1 MGRTS
6 SAAKAKYN
14 AKAYDR
20 IEVTVKKGLRELI
33 RSHAERQ
40 GLSINGYINNL
51 IQYDMGDALRED
63 PKDQQPKP

>member
-20 IEVTVKKGLRELI
+20 IEITVKKGHRESI
-33 RSHAERQ
+33 RAYAEKQ
-40 GLSINGYINNL
+40 GFSINGYINSL
-51 IQYDMGDALRED
+51 IQYDMGDALHDE
-63 PKDQQPKP
+63 PKQTEA